1 MNRKLKSTLGLVV
14 LLVIILLASG
24 IYFFVFQRSSL
35 NDRKAQL
42 KKLEANDY
50 NTEQLTAQFKD
61 LTKREEVLD
70 SVLASRKFNIP
81 QNLSSIKFF
90 NFVNVVSAYYSSET
104 KINVE
109 YVEQKPEKEFFYYEY
124 KVTGSGTFREVHQ
137 LIYAIEESKELKK
150 IRNLSLN
157 NLVSASKD
165 GVPQFLVG
173 FTMIVDV
180 YFSADNRFAS
190 SDLRENTLAA
200 KPMYDVFYPLIR
212 NDIPPNIDNLL
223 DVQGARLLA
232 LIPEGAFLSD
242 ARGNTFLLWEG
253 EQVYLGYLT
262 KIDYDHNKVKF
273 ILNKGGII
281 EKVEL
286 SLEKETPKDGDKKD
300 KENH

>member
-1 MNRKLKSTLGLVV
+1 MNRKLKSTMGLVV
-14 LLVIILLASG
+14 LLVIILLAGG
-24 IYFFVFQRSSL
+24 IYILVFQRGSL
-35 NDRKAQL
+35 NKRKAEL

-61 LTKREEVLD
+61 LLKREEVLD

-90 NFVNVVSAYYSSET
+90 NFVNVISSGFSAET

-109 YVEQKPEKEFFYYEY
+109 YIEQKSERNFFYYEY
-124 KVTGSGTFREVHQ
+124 KMTGSGAFREVHQ

-150 IRNLSLN
+150 IKNLSLS
-157 NLVSASKD
+157 NLVTTNKD
-165 GVPQFLVG
+165 GIPQFLVG
-173 FTMIVDV
+173 FTMVVDV
-180 YFSADNRFAS
+180 YFSSDNRFAS
-190 SDLRENTLAA
+190 SDIKENRLVAR
-200 KPMYDVFYPLIR
+200 PMYDIFYPLIR

-242 ARGNTFLLWEG
+242 AKGNTYLLWEG

-262 KIDYDHNKVKF
+262 KIDYDHNKVDF

-281 EKVEL
+281 EKTSL
-286 SLEKETPKDGDKKD
+286 SLEKESPKLNNN
-300 KENH
+300 ENH